1 MTPIEQ
7 LLTLDVRQM
16 DVHEVK
22 QKLRECT
29 WRRMEAVNVVRFP
42 GAWGR
47 IPNFEG
53 ATDAAKLLTTLDE
66 WRSARTLKA
75 NPDSPQAPVRAN
87 ALNDGKLVYMAV
99 PRLRQ
104 EKCFVELDPER
115 LGSNAKRA
123 STIRGAF
130 RYGRLVSPGQM
141 PHIDLIVCGSVA
153 VNLNG
158 ARVGKGGGYS
168 DLEFGLAVEFGL
180 ITDATIIAT
189 TVHPVQIVEDDIPML
204 PHDIPVDIIVT
215 PTEVF
220 YTRTAFERPCGIH
233 WDMLPSDKLSAIPI
247 LRTLQKS

>member
-1 MTPIEQ
+1 MGVHESKQMLRERIW
-7 LLTLDVRQM
+7 RQM
-16 DVHEVK
+16 
-22 QKLRECT
+22 
-29 WRRMEAVNVVRFP
+29 EATNVIRFP

-47 IPNFEG
+47 IPNFDG
-53 ATDAAKLLTTLDE
+53 ATTAAKLLATLTE
-66 WRSARTLKA
+66 WHSARSLKV

-87 ALNDGKLVYMAV
+87 ALSSGKLVYMAV
-99 PRLRQ
+99 PRLRH
-104 EKCFVELDPER
+104 EKCFVELDPKR

-130 RYGRLVSPGQM
+130 RYGRLVLPSEM
-141 PHIDLIVCGSVA
+141 MHIDLIVCGSVA

-180 ITDATIIAT
+180 ITDATIIIT

-215 PTEVF
+215 PSEVF
-220 YTRTAFERPCGIH
+220 YTRTTFKRPRGIY

-247 LRTLQKS
+247 LRTLRKS